1 MKIITCCKWVAD
13 EADISVKADR
23 SLDASRAPVKIS
35 AFDLNAIEAAM
46 EIAGNA
52 EGSTVTALSVGG
64 KALENVKTR
73 KDLLSRGP
81 DALYLVMDDALATSL
96 PSHNAQVLAAAAKE
110 QGFDLIVCG
119 DGSGDFFAQ
128 QTSLLLGDAL
138 DVPAVNGISKIVAT
152 DADKIT
158 VERSTDDGVETLEVP
173 LPAVIAVTGDINT
186 PRVPAMK
193 AILAAGKKPVTVKTL
208 ADVGVTL
215 DAPTVTVA
223 KVQAPEQTERRH
235 TRIEG
240 DGDEQIAAFVAEVKK
255 ALAA

>member
-1 MKIITCCKWVAD
+1 MKIIACCKWVAD
-13 EADISVKADR
+13 EADISVKPDR

-46 EIAGNA
+46 EIAGKA
-52 EGSTVTALSVGG
+52 EGSSVTALSVGG
-64 KALENVKTR
+64 KALENAKTR

-81 DALYLVMDDALATSL
+81 DALYLAMDDALSAAL
-96 PSHNAQVLAAAAKE
+96 PSQTAQALALGAKDL
-110 QGFDLIVCG
+110 GFDLIVCG
-119 DGSGDFFAQ
+119 DGSGDLFAQ
-128 QTSLLLGDAL
+128 QTSLLLGEAL
-138 DVPAVNGISKIVAT
+138 DVPAVNGVSKIVEIA
-152 DADKIT
+152 ADKIT
-158 VERSTDDGVETLEVP
+158 VERSADQGVETLEIP

-208 ADVGVTL
+208 ADLGAAL
-215 DAPTVTVA
+215 DAPLVSV
-223 KVQAPEQTERRH
+223 KQVLAPEQTERRH
-235 TRIEG
+235 MMIEG